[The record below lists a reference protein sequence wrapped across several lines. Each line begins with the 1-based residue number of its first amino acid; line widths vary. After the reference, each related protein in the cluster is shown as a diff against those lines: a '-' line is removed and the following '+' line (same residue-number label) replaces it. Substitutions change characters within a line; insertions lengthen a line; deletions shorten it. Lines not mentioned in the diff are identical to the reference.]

1 MKTIFETEHLIM
13 FLGEKDTDIF
23 IESKSKEIQEHYE
36 QCMSAKEKLKRFDEF
51 LEYFYNFW
59 MLIETTNDE
68 KIYTIHFNLNL
79 LMIEIPL
86 SRYVKIKNILDSL
99 KSVIKKN
106 LKETYFKV
114 ENKLAKY
121 FLDLMFT
128 FYTPIKPVHI
138 IN

>member
-1 MKTIFETEHLIM
+1 M
-13 FLGEKDTDIF
+13 FLGEKDADIF
-23 IESKSKEIQEHYE
+23 IESKPKEIQEHYE
-36 QCMSAKEKLKRFDEF
+36 QCMSADEKLKKLDEF

-59 MLIETTNDE
+59 ILIETTNDE
-68 KIYTIHFNLNL
+68 KIYTLHFNLNL
-79 LMIEIPL
+79 LIIEIPL
-86 SRYVKIKNILDSL
+86 SRYVKIKNILNSL
-99 KSVIKKN
+99 EPVLKKN

-114 ENKLAKY
+114 ENKLTKY

>member
-1 MKTIFETEHLIM
+1 MKTIYETEHLIM
-13 FLGEKDTDIF
+13 FLDNNTDIF
-23 IESKSKEIQEHYE
+23 IESKSKEIQEQYE
-36 QCMSAKEKLKRFDEF
+36 HTMTADQKLERFDEF
-51 LEYFYNFW
+51 LDYFYNFW
-59 MLIETTNDE
+59 KLIETTNDE
-68 KIYTIHFNLNL
+68 KLYTMKFNLNL

-86 SRYVKIKNILDSL
+86 SKYVKIKNILNSL
-99 KSVIKKN
+99 KPILNKN

-114 ENKLAKY
+114 ENNLTKY